1 LYPTIT
7 EGDSQAMHDHENMS
21 DVIISLGSN
30 VERERHIPEAIRLLR
45 RNRHIDV
52 HKVSRFFESDSVGGP
67 DDAPPFFNAAVW
79 ACTEL
84 DPEEVREALRH
95 IEQVLGR
102 ERSED
107 DPNAP
112 RTIDLDLSYYQG
124 VAKDFGAWELPDP
137 QAEAVPHVAI
147 PIADVAPDWQ
157 HPVSGDTAYDI
168 VTRLDTTA
176 ENVRPVTAITLSSP
190 YESRTPQDWEGEAEV
205 YAPHLESLIRE
216 QLLEIGED
224 PNREGLVRTPLRVAK
239 AMDYLTRGYV
249 TSLDEVVNNAIFDA
263 EGADEMV
270 LVKGVEFYSM
280 CEHHMLPFFGKAT
293 VAYLPNDKIIGLSK
307 IARIVD
313 LFARRLQVQERM
325 TNQIADAIE
334 QILNPL
340 GVAVTVEGKH
350 LCMMMR
356 GVQKQDSSMTTSA
369 MRGTFKESARTRAE
383 FLALGKD

>member
-1 LYPTIT
+1 
-7 EGDSQAMHDHENMS
+7 MHDHENMK

-30 VERERHIPEAIRLLR
+30 IERERHLPEAIRLIR
-45 RNRHIDV
+45 RNRHVDV
-52 HKVSRFFESDSVGGP
+52 HKVSRFFESDSIGGP
-67 DDAPPFFNAAVW
+67 EGAPPFFNAAVW

-84 DPEEVREALRH
+84 DPEEMREALRH

-102 ERSED
+102 ERTD
-107 DPNAP
+107 DPDSP
-112 RTIDLDLSYYQG
+112 RTIDLDLTYYQG
-124 VAKDFGAWELPDP
+124 VAKDFGDWQLPDP
-137 QAEAVPHVAI
+137 HAETSPHVAI
-147 PIADVAPDWQ
+147 PIADVAPDWE
-157 HPVSGDTAYDI
+157 HPVSGATAYDI
-168 VTRLDTTA
+168 VAGLDA
-176 ENVRPVTAITLSSP
+176 GEENMRPVTAITLSTP
-190 YESRTPQDWEGEAEV
+190 YESRTPQDWDGNAEV
-205 YAPHLESLIRE
+205 YAPHLESLVRE

-224 PNREGLVRTPLRVAK
+224 PNREGLLRTPLRVAK
-239 AMDYLTRGYV
+239 ALDYLTTGYV

-280 CEHHMLPFFGKAT
+280 CEHHMLPFFGKVT
-293 VAYLPNDKIIGLSK
+293 VAYLPNDRIIGLSK

-325 TNQIADAIE
+325 TNQIADAVE
-334 QILNPL
+334 GILDPH

-369 MRGTFKESARTRAE
+369 MRGTFKSSARTRSE
-383 FLALGKD
+383 FLALARD

>member
-1 LYPTIT
+1 
-7 EGDSQAMHDHENMS
+7 MHDHENMK
-21 DVIISLGSN
+21 DVIISVGSN
-30 VERERHIPEAIRLLR
+30 IERERHIPEAIRLIR
-45 RNRHIDV
+45 RNRQVDV

-67 DDAPPFFNAAVW
+67 EGAPPFFNAAVW
-79 ACTEL
+79 ACTDL
-84 DPEEVREALRH
+84 DPEEMRDALRH
-95 IEQVLGR
+95 IEEVLGR
-102 ERSED
+102 ERTD

-112 RTIDLDLSYYQG
+112 RTIDLDLTYYQG
-124 VAKDFGAWELPDP
+124 VAEDFGDWQLPDP
-137 QAEAVPHVAI
+137 QAQVAPHVAI
-147 PIADVAPDWQ
+147 PIADVAPDWE
-157 HPVSGDTAYDI
+157 HPVSGATAYDI
-168 VTRLDTTA
+168 VTNLDA
-176 ENVRPVTAITLSSP
+176 AEENVHPVKAITLSAP
-190 YESRTPQDWEGEAEV
+190 YQSRTPQDWEGEAEV

-224 PNREGLVRTPLRVAK
+224 PDREGLRRTPLRVAK

-249 TSLDEVVNNAIFDA
+249 TSLDEVVNNAIFDG

-293 VAYLPNDKIIGLSK
+293 VAYLPNEKIIGLSK

-313 LFARRLQVQERM
+313 LFARRLQVQERL

-334 QILNPL
+334 QILDPL

-369 MRGTFKESARTRAE
+369 MRGTFKSSARTRSE
-383 FLALGKD
+383 FLALARD